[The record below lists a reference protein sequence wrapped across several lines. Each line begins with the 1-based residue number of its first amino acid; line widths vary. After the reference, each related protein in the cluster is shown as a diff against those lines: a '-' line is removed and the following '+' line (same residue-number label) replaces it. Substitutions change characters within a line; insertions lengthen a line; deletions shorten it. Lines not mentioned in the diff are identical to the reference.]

1 MVHVGDV
8 YPKFC
13 AAGVQAAPIFL
24 NRDST
29 IEKMESLVSEAAGKG
44 ADLVVLG
51 ESFVPAFPVWNMVH
65 PPMDQQ
71 IFFRRLFENALE
83 IPSPQFEKIAG
94 IAKENRVFLSVGVT
108 EKAAYSMGTMWNSN
122 LLFDREGRL
131 INHRRKL
138 VPTWAEKLTWA
149 DGDAQGLEPART
161 EVGRVGVL
169 ICGENTNPL
178 ARYAMLA
185 QGEQIHI
192 ATYPPAF
199 PFKRPGS
206 SDNYDLTEAIRI
218 RSAAHSFEGKVFN
231 IVVSCALDESAI
243 EEISMGREEIK
254 KVLEGTP
261 KAASMIL
268 GPQGE
273 YLCEPLVGKEGII
286 IAEIDVSKSIE
297 HKQVHDIIGYY
308 NRFDIFKLEVD
319 KSANRPVWIRE
330 DPRQNDVREEKNA
343 KGLGKP
349 GATHERAGHM
359 ARSRHMAW

>member
-1 MVHVGDV
+1 MGIILDHVGDE
-8 YPKFC
+8 YPKFR

-44 ADLVVLG
+44 ADLVVFG
-51 ESFVPAFPVWNMVH
+51 ESFIPAFPIWNMVY

-71 IFFRRLFENALE
+71 IFFRRLFDNALE

-94 IAKENRVFLSVGVT
+94 IAKENKVFLSVGVT
-108 EKAAYSMGTMWNSN
+108 EKATYSMGTMWNSN
-122 LLFDREGRL
+122 LLFDRAGRL

-149 DGDAQGLEPART
+149 NGDAQGLEPIKT
-161 EVGRVGVL
+161 EIGSIGVL

-199 PFKRPGS
+199 PFKRPGA

-231 IVVSCALDESAI
+231 IVVSCALDESSI
-243 EEISMGREEIK
+243 EDISMGREEVQK
-254 KVLEGTP
+254 TLEGTP

-273 YLCEPLVGKEGII
+273 YLCEPLVGREGIV
-286 IAEIDVSKSIE
+286 IADIDISKSIE

-308 NRFDIFKLEVD
+308 NRFDVFRLEVN
-319 KSANRPVWIRE
+319 KSANRPIWLKDNTWKKHKDVEKEE
-330 DPRQNDVREEKNA
+330 DAEPGTGDV
-343 KGLGKP
+343 
-349 GATHERAGHM
+349 
-359 ARSRHMAW
+359 SDDS